1 MKMNCESLP
10 EPEWSNPFY
19 KEVQSNFLEV
29 AHRLGVDK
37 NIVEKLKYP
46 ERVLI
51 VSIPFR
57 MDNGKVRAVW
67 GYRVQHNDT
76 LGPCKGGIRYSP
88 HVTLGEVA
96 ALAMKMTWKSA
107 IAGLP
112 LGGGKGGVAI
122 DPTVLSRSELQRL
135 TRRYTIEI
143 LNFIGPEKD
152 IPAPDMGTNEQV
164 MAWIMDTFS
173 QHKGYTCPGVVTGK
187 PISIGG
193 LLGRKE
199 APGRGVVYAV
209 ISAAEKIKMKLN
221 SKVRLAVQGFGQV
234 GGSAAKKMEKI
245 GCKVVAV
252 SDISGGVF
260 NANGLNYDSLE
271 NYIAKNKTLEGY
283 PGGDRITN
291 EELLEVDCEV
301 LIPAAV
307 EGVIHDGNAGKLKC
321 RILAEGANGPTTN
334 AGDNI
339 LRERGD
345 IFLIPDILANA
356 GGVIVSYF
364 EWVQGLQNLFW
375 SEKEVNQKLWEKMS
389 DSFETVY
396 ETMQREKID
405 MRTAALM
412 VAVKKIST
420 AMLTRGLYP

>member
-1 MKMNCESLP
+1 MKINYETLP
-10 EPEWSNPFY
+10 EPEWSNQFY

-29 AHRLGVDK
+29 AHRLGVDQ
-37 NIVEKLKYP
+37 NIIEKLKYP
-46 ERVLI
+46 ERVII

-96 ALAMKMTWKSA
+96 ALSMKMTWKSA
-107 IAGLP
+107 IVGLP

-122 DPTVLSRSELQRL
+122 DPNLLSRQELQRL
-135 TRRYTIEI
+135 TRRYTLEI

-164 MAWIMDTFS
+164 MAWIMDTYS

-193 LLGRKE
+193 CLGRKE
-199 APGRGVVYAV
+199 APGRGVVYTV

-234 GGSAAKKMEKI
+234 GGAAAKKMEKI

-252 SDISGGVF
+252 SDVACGIY

-283 PGGDRITN
+283 PEGDRITN

-301 LIPAAV
+301 LVPAAI
-307 EGVIHDGNAGKLKC
+307 EGVIHGENAGKLKC

-334 AGDNI
+334 AGDKI

-389 DSFETVY
+389 DSFEMVY

-412 VAVKKIST
+412 VAIKKVST